1 MYSYRDQLDIIK
13 AIRITDGDRKTIDC
27 PFCGGRKKFTIDKYD
42 GKIVWNCYKASCNAK
57 GAYSG
62 KRSIEASKAY
72 LAKVAN
78 QRKKPVITS
87 VPTILTKIDNHLPAI
102 EYIKSVNSWE
112 AYVAGDIKLSYAP
125 AENRVLFHNQAGT
138 GAVGRSLGPA
148 RSKWWAYGELP
159 EGIAVG
165 KGTHAVLVED
175 APSACSVSGLE
186 NVVGVALLGTNITS
200 SIKKT
205 LNKYKKVTLVLDKDA
220 STKAVLLIR
229 KNSTVT
235 NLRLTTEDLK
245 CMSEKQIQK
254 ILL

>member
-13 AIRITDGDRKTIDC
+13 AIRLTDGDRKTIDC
-27 PFCGGRKKFTIDKYD
+27 PFCGGRKKFTIDKFD

-72 LAKVAN
+72 LAKMAN
-78 QRKKPVITS
+78 QKKKPVITS
-87 VPTILTKIDNHLPAI
+87 VPTIVTKIDNHLPAI

-148 RSKWWAYGELP
+148 RSKWWTYGELP

-175 APSACSVSGLE
+175 APSACSVSRLE

-205 LNKYKKVTLVLDKDA
+205 LNKYKKTTLVLDSDA
-220 STKAVLLIR
+220 SSKAIYLIR
-229 KNSTVT
+229 KHNRVS
-235 NLRLTTEDLK
+235 NLRLTEIDLK
-245 CMSEKQIQK
+245 CLTPKQIK
-254 ILL
+254 DVIY

>member
-1 MYSYRDQLDIIK
+1 MYSYRDQIEIIK
-13 AIRITDGDRKTIDC
+13 AIRLTDGDRKTIDC

-42 GKIVWNCYKASCNAK
+42 GKIVWNCYKASCTAK

-72 LAKVAN
+72 LAKTAN
-78 QRKKPVITS
+78 TRKKPVITS
-87 VPTILTKIDNHLPAI
+87 VPTIVTKIENHPPAV

-112 AYVAGDIKLSYAP
+112 AYQAGDIKLSYAP
-125 AENRVLFHNQAGT
+125 AENRVLFHSHDGL
-138 GAVGRSLGPA
+138 GAAGRSLGPA
-148 RSKWWAYGELP
+148 RAKWWTYGEVP

-175 APSACSVSGLE
+175 TPSACSVSRLE

-205 LNKYKKVTLVLDKDA
+205 LYKFDKVTLILDNDA
-220 STKAVLLIR
+220 SSKAVYLTKRHSLI
-229 KNSTVT
+229 T
-235 NLRLTTEDLK
+235 NLRLTKEDLK
-245 CMSEKQIQK
+245 CLSSEQIHT
-254 ILL
+254 LLQ

>member
-72 LAKVAN
+72 LAKMAN
-78 QRKKPVITS
+78 QKKKPVITS
-87 VPTILTKIDNHLPAI
+87 VPTVVTKIDNHPPAI

-148 RSKWWAYGELP
+148 RAKWWAYGELP

-175 APSACSVSGLE
+175 APSACSVSRLE

-205 LNKYKKVTLVLDKDA
+205 LNKYDKVTLVLDKDA
-220 STKAVLLIR
+220 SKKAVYLIR
-229 KNSTVT
+229 KHSQVSH
-235 NLRLTTEDLK
+235 LRITEEDLK
-245 CMSEKQIQK
+245 CLTPKQLDDVIY
-254 ILL
+254 